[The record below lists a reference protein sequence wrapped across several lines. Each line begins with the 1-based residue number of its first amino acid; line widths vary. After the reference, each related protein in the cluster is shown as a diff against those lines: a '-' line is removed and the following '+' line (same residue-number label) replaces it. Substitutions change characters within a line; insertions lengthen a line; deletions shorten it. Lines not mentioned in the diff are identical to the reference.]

1 MPSEKLSFGITNIL
15 GITDTN
21 SLPTSPRGDT
31 IEQVTELS
39 IDGSVKSSHGIIEPT
54 SSDSLTISEETQPII
69 KGGTTTQNF
78 LSVNSLD
85 HYRTTKSFGEFRRT
99 TKLFGE
105 CRRTTKSFGECRR
118 TEGIVWWVQAHW
130 RNCLASAG
138 ILKESFGECRRT
150 NFSLQLS
157 FDRSSLAILA
167 KLCPEVCRKITI
179 IFIAQRI
186 WSWAHSCIRYEMATA
201 ERCFRNP
208 WLDYIVCYDLLW
220 VVLPGQS
227 EWSFEAI
234 CSFYG
239 PCYLGKYHLS
249 LTCICLIH
257 RWV

>member
-105 CRRTTKSFGECRR
+105 CRRTTKSFGEFKRTTKSFGEFRRTTKSIGEFRRTTKSFGECRR
-118 TEGIVWWVQAHW
+118 TEGIVW
-130 RNCLASAG
+130 
-138 ILKESFGECRRT
+138 
-150 NFSLQLS
+150 
-157 FDRSSLAILA
+157 
-167 KLCPEVCRKITI
+167 
-179 IFIAQRI
+179 
-186 WSWAHSCIRYEMATA
+186 
-201 ERCFRNP
+201 
-208 WLDYIVCYDLLW
+208 
-220 VVLPGQS
+220 
-227 EWSFEAI
+227 
-234 CSFYG
+234 
-239 PCYLGKYHLS
+239 
-249 LTCICLIH
+249 
-257 RWV
+257 